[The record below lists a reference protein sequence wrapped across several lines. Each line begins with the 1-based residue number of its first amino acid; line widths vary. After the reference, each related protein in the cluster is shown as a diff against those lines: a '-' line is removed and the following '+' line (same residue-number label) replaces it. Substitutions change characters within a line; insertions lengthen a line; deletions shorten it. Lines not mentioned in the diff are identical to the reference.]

1 MSSHDKHGM
10 AICNIYIYY
19 GESDLVGLGIVIRI
33 KTFLVQIRLEAWL
46 ASRTQHR
53 YEAPDDLH
61 AKNVK
66 RQ

>member
-1 MSSHDKHGM
+1 MYVYS
-10 AICNIYIYY
+10 

-33 KTFLVQIRLEAWL
+33 KMFSVEIPLEAWL
-46 ASRTQHR
+46 ALGTQNS

-61 AKNVK
+61 AKTVK

>member
-1 MSSHDKHGM
+1 MTSM
-10 AICNIYIYY
+10 EWLCIMYIYSR
-19 GESDLVGLGIVIRI
+19 ESDLVGLGIEIRI
-33 KTFLVQIRLEAWL
+33 KTFPVQIPLEAWL
-46 ASRTQHR
+46 TLGTQHP

>member
-1 MSSHDKHGM
+1 MTSMEWLCIMYVYS
-10 AICNIYIYY
+10 

-33 KTFLVQIRLEAWL
+33 KTFSVQIPLEAWL
-46 ASRTQHR
+46 ALGTQHS

-61 AKNVK
+61 AKTVK